1 MDSLP
6 ASVARA
12 VPTAFDFPELSD
24 KCWNEALASS
34 EAAYAARRNDGFFVV
49 AALQAR
55 LIAKFAGQKRLSEA
69 DAEDVQEDALIE
81 PVVALLMRKAGVYRP
96 HSADHTLERN
106 VQRAFFVFVDMVVA
120 ERGFPKAQLWFD
132 ALFSP
137 IVAAMVDDV
146 IEERL
151 RAAAVQ
157 SGSKRCAAS
166 PVSGEC
172 KRRRIEA
179 DSTSAKRPVPPLST
193 FDILLRLRQRQSFR
207 HLANHNAIL
216 ARVPTPPP
224 CSVITPSPILP
235 SHSSIFAPSL
245 PSSTTPTV
253 PVAQAPDLE
262 PSMPSGPAS
271 APADQAKNQADP
283 IISPELLDEA
293 ERLIK
298 ETIAE
303 TRRQL
308 QFASRMVDA
317 SPPTKHGPEVA
328 SRGTKD
334 SENSDKQL
342 NTSEGIRRLRKANS
356 ESMPL
361 SSSGMANS
369 VNVPERANLNE
380 LKATSSTAFEPPLM
394 RDTTTVAAD
403 ASPIQPNTVPL
414 TSSYCDNSFTAPLV
428 YDTVPERWFWP
439 NVPTDMFSNTFL
451 STVPPVFYFT

>member
-6 ASVARA
+6 GSVARA
-12 VPTAFDFPELSD
+12 VPTSFDFPELSD

-69 DAEDVQEDALIE
+69 DAEDVQEDALIQR
-81 PVVALLMRKAGVYRP
+81 VVALLMHKAGVWRP
-96 HSADHTLERN
+96 YSADHTLERN
-106 VQRAFFVFVDMVVA
+106 VQRAFFVFVDMVVV

-137 IVAAMVDDV
+137 IIAAMVDHV

-151 RAAAVQ
+151 RVAAVQ

-179 DSTSAKRPVPPLST
+179 DSRSAKQPVPPLST

-216 ARVPTPPP
+216 ARVPTPPS

-235 SHSSIFAPSL
+235 SHCSLSAPSL
-245 PSSTTPTV
+245 PSSTTPT
-253 PVAQAPDLE
+253 AQAAQALE

-271 APADQAKNQADP
+271 APADRQAEVQGDP
-283 IISPELLDEA
+283 MLSPELLDEA

-342 NTSEGIRRLRKANS
+342 NTSEGIRRLRKATS

-369 VNVPERANLNE
+369 VNLPERANLNE

-403 ASPIQPNTVPL
+403 ASPIQPSTVPL

-428 YDTVPERWFWP
+428 YNTVPERWFWP
-439 NVPTDMFSNTFL
+439 NVPTDMFSNAFL